1 MMKKW
6 IKFILLTV
14 IEIPIITYMPYKLG
28 VVVQP
33 SYTMF
38 GQWVVGA
45 MFIVFGGCVLL
56 LFHWGLYGLIK
67 LNLKWAKTM
76 KMKGD

>member
-1 MMKKW
+1 MKKW
-6 IKFILLTV
+6 IKFMLLKMV
-14 IEIPIITYMPYKLG
+14 EIPIIIYVPYKLG
-28 VVVQP
+28 AVAQP

-45 MFIVFGGCVLL
+45 VFTVVGGCVLF
-56 LFHWGLYGLIK
+56 LFLGGLYGLIK